1 MRETAMT
8 REGRGGRQD
17 VGGGGHGARGE
28 DGCAKKQGRGG
39 TMEAKRR
46 KTDERKGEQG
56 QLSRGGT
63 MDEEDKRRTTRTRRQ
78 ENDGEDKVFQ

>member
-1 MRETAMT
+1 
-8 REGRGGRQD
+8 
-17 VGGGGHGARGE
+17 
-28 DGCAKKQGRGG
+28 
-39 TMEAKRR
+39 MEAKRR